1 MLAYSP
7 YCHIGIF
14 RYAKF
19 ISDDRKSA
27 YLFLPQANLIHNS
40 IQSYQK
46 TAQKNSLPGVLRYKY
61 QFSLFDQRD
70 MPLVFVDTVID
81 CILRADRPVIG
92 SRRHQRVTE
101 CTVPP
106 RLDLM

>member
-1 MLAYSP
+1 MRIKICDKNTRKNKSASHAAAFLYTKRSAEKESMLAYSP

-46 TAQKNSLPGVLRYKY
+46 YSTKKLP
-61 QFSLFDQRD
+61 S
-70 MPLVFVDTVID
+70 
-81 CILRADRPVIG
+81 G
-92 SRRHQRVTE
+92 SFTI
-101 CTVPP
+101 
-106 RLDLM
+106 